1 MHRGV
6 ARIVRAVALFEVIAW
21 SVLVMPLPL
30 TPANT
35 ASTNTTSVS
44 PALIP
49 ATLSMPPTALTASTT
64 TMMPTRS
71 ATGMSEAVA
80 LRGAVQE
87 GLRVL
92 PVVPVAPTATPAGLS
107 PIATVGAMSTLVPAT
122 AAPAAMIA
130 GTLAPG
136 MPRLVT
142 WYGQPD
148 SRALGIL
155 GEFDDP
161 REMIGGLKAQAEAYT
176 AADPMH
182 PAIPTLELIASVA
195 SDTPGKDGLY
205 LNPTRATLIEQYVQ
219 MAQDNNCLL
228 LLDVQFG
235 YDTVAH
241 EIQRLMPYL
250 KTGHVHLALDPEF
263 HVKRGEVP
271 GETFGTLTAA
281 EITSAQQTLAGLVTQ
296 YNLPDKVL
304 VIHQFRSDMLPDK
317 SAIKPVAHVRTTIM
331 MDGFGGPG
339 AKSGNYDKFVRE
351 EPLEYGGIK
360 LFYKQDKPL
369 MTPKDIVALSPTP
382 LVVIYQ

>member
-1 MHRGV
+1 
-6 ARIVRAVALFEVIAW
+6 
-21 SVLVMPLPL
+21 
-30 TPANT
+30 
-35 ASTNTTSVS
+35 
-44 PALIP
+44 
-49 ATLSMPPTALTASTT
+49 
-64 TMMPTRS
+64 
-71 ATGMSEAVA
+71 MSEAVA

-87 GLRVL
+87 GLR
-92 PVVPVAPTATPAGLS
+92 VVPVAPTATPAGLS
-107 PIATVGAMSTLVPAT
+107 PIATVGAMSTPVPAT

>member
-1 MHRGV
+1 MHREV
-6 ARIVRAVALFEVIAW
+6 ARIVRAVALFGVIAW

-35 ASTNTTSVS
+35 ASVS
-44 PALIP
+44 PARISAALS
-49 ATLSMPPTALTASTT
+49 ATPTALAAFTT
-64 TMMPTRS
+64 TMTPTPAAS
-71 ATGMSEAVA
+71 GMSEAVA

-87 GLRVL
+87 GLRLV
-92 PVVPVAPTATPAGLS
+92 PTAAPAGLS
-107 PIATVGAMSTLVPAT
+107 PIATVGAMSTSVPAT
-122 AAPAAMIA
+122 AAPVAMIP
-130 GTLAPG
+130 GTLLPG

-235 YDTVAH
+235 YDTIAH

-271 GETFGTLTAA
+271 GQTFGTLTAA

-351 EPLEYGGIK
+351 EPLQYGGIK

-369 MTPKDIVALSPTP
+369 MSPKDIVALSPAP